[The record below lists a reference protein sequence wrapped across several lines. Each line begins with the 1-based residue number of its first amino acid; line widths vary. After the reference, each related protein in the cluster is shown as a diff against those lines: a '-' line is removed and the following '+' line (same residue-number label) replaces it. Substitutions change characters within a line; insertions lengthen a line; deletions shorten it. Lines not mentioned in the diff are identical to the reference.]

1 MTKIFYREYYDKN
14 LIIIEGHSGYDVPGN
29 DIVCAGVSAL
39 VCTLINCLRD
49 EGSADRI
56 HLLRDVVHSGYVC
69 FEVESYDFAK
79 ERINGIFDTCMTGF
93 LMLAEHYP
101 QYITM
106 E

>member
-1 MTKIFYREYYDKN
+1 MTKVLYREYYDKT
-14 LIIIEGHSGYDVPGN
+14 LIIIEGHSGYDVSGN

-39 VCTLINCLRD
+39 VCTLVNCLRD
-49 EGSADRI
+49 ESAAERI
-56 HLLRDVVHSGYVC
+56 CLLRDVVRSGYVC

-79 ERINGIFDTCMTGF
+79 ERIKGVFDTLVTGF

-101 QYITM
+101 QYVVF